1 MAEVIV
7 VGAGLAGL
15 VAAINCARS
24 GRRVRVL
31 EKRESVGGEPHIRPT
46 VDVTPMEPE
55 KLGRFI
61 GVELGPPY
69 VVPTEEFVVNVYG
82 RRFVFPGAYF
92 HLHSVERGHRSTSL
106 DTYLYGLAREA
117 GVEFEFG
124 VDVGS
129 AEEFERLPANTI
141 VATGLE
147 AEPFLALGRPFL
159 DIFGFVAV
167 TASEGPTRILGYFDR
182 HTSYYHYCANLNGT
196 AFALA
201 FDRRPMPESACVEWA
216 ERLEEEGFRFR
227 EWRPHKGV
235 VANARMTAPALFAGG
250 KILAGTLAGAQDP
263 LFLFGVHGSLVSGRI
278 AAMAVED
285 KERAWRVFRHFTSA
299 YPYMWLYKKA
309 FDLQP
314 HSMRRP
320 ALGLAFGSLSR
331 FPSLLRPLL
340 DQALRSVPGFG
351 KLERGEEG

>member
-24 GRRVRVL
+24 GHRVRVL
-31 EKRESVGGEPHIRPT
+31 EKRESVGGDPSIRPT
-46 VDVTPMEPE
+46 IDVTPMEPE

-61 GVELGPPY
+61 GVELPPPY
-69 VVPTEEFVVNVYG
+69 VVPTEEFVVDVYG
-82 RRFVFPGAYF
+82 RKFVFPGGYF
-92 HLHSVERGHRSTSL
+92 HLHSVERGRRSTSL
-106 DTYLYGLAREA
+106 DAYLYGLAREA

-124 VDVGS
+124 ADVGS
-129 AEEFERLPANTI
+129 GEGLARLPANTI

-159 DIFGFVAV
+159 DVFGFVAV
-167 TASEGPTRILGYFDR
+167 ADHQGPPRILGYFDR

-201 FDRRPMPESACVEWA
+201 FDRRPVPESACRQWA

-227 EWRPHKGV
+227 EWRAHKGV
-235 VANARMTAPALFAGG
+235 VATARLTAPALFAGD
-250 KILAGTLAGAQDP
+250 KILAGTLAGVQDP
-263 LFLFGVHGSLVSGRI
+263 LFLFGVHGSLASGKI

-285 KERAWRVFRHFTSA
+285 KERAWRVFRRFTSA

-314 HSMRRP
+314 HPLRRP
-320 ALGLAFGSLSR
+320 ALSLAFGCLSR
-331 FPSLLRPLL
+331 FPALFHPLL